1 MENTSYIRLDTVH
14 FFFDWKGSTIRSAT
28 VCTELKPKIKHI
40 IDLNLE
46 LDSITFDNLRNS
58 EHPGTLLDQG
68 RIFAVVLA
76 TEIRDGK
83 PLSTKV
89 MQKPGDPAWTC
100 SPDGIKDEIF
110 KLLVPKIKDTLI
122 ARYYN

>member
-14 FFFDWKGSTIRSAT
+14 FFFDWKGSTIKSAT

-58 EHPGTLLDQG
+58 EHPGTILDQG

-83 PLSTKV
+83 PLNTKV
-89 MQKPGDPAWTC
+89 MQKPGDPAWIC
-100 SPDGIKDEIF
+100 SPEGIKDEIF
-110 KLLVPKIKDTLI
+110 EILVPKIKDTLI

>member
-14 FFFDWKGSTIRSAT
+14 FFFDWKGSTIKSAT

-40 IDLNLE
+40 IDLDLE

-58 EHPGTLLDQG
+58 EHPGTILDQG

-83 PLSTKV
+83 PLNTKV
-89 MQKPGDPAWTC
+89 MQKPGDPAWIC
-100 SPDGIKDEIF
+100 SPEGIKDEIF
-110 KLLVPKIKDTLI
+110 EILVPKIKDTLI